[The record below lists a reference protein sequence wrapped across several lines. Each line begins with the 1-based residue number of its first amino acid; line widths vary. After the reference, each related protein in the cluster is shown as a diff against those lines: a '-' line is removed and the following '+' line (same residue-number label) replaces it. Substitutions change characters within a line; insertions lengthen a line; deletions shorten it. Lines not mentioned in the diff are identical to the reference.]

1 MKKLVLLIGLG
12 FFFNFGQAQF
22 LDSADLEEFYSQ
34 NGNNDLGVSFPVLV
48 LKNEE
53 QFDSVR
59 LAIHIGY
66 ENFKYKVYYYDSLEN
81 ISNVEIMDI
90 NRVPSGDFEIQDR
103 SFALLDKN
111 GKFLKLIYIDPN
123 L

>member
-12 FFFNFGQAQF
+12 FFFNLGQAQF
-22 LDSADLEEFYSQ
+22 LDSADLEDLYSH
-34 NGNNDLGVSFPVLV
+34 NGDNDLGVSIPVLV
-48 LKNEE
+48 LENEE

-81 ISNVEIMDI
+81 ISDVEIMDI
-90 NRVPSGDFEIQDR
+90 NRVPSGDFEVQDR
-103 SFALLDKN
+103 CFALLDKN
-111 GKFLKLIYIDPN
+111 GKFLKMIYIDPN